1 MDMHWWDLNTKP
13 FRRFLLIIA
22 LLEESE
28 RHYHKTISPI
38 FLLIILLMD
47 MHFLEINTK
56 PFHRF
61 SANKNTYLQAWVG
74 H

>member
-22 LLEESE
+22 ALLEESE

-38 FLLIILLMD
+38 F
-47 MHFLEINTK
+47 F
-56 PFHRF
+56 
-61 SANKNTYLQAWVG
+61 ANNITYRHAFVG
-74 H
+74 N